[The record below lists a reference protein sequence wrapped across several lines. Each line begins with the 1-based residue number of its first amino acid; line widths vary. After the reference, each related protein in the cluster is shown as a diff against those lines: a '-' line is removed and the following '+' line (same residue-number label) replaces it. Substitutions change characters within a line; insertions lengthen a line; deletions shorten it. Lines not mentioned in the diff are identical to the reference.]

1 MNEPNEL
8 DDELRSALRRE
19 PAPAGFAERVLQR
32 VEEQATAAG
41 PARSGSRAAPVRWSI
56 FSLAAAAALVA
67 AVAGG
72 IQYRSF
78 ERARAERAAGEAA
91 KEQVIEA
98 LRITA
103 SKLQLVREKV
113 REVGS

>member
-19 PAPAGFAERVLQR
+19 PAPPGFAERVLQR
-32 VEEQATAAG
+32 VEEQAAG

>member
-1 MNEPNEL
+1 MNEL
-8 DDELRSALRRE
+8 DDELRQALGRE
-19 PAPAGFAERVLQR
+19 PAPPGFAERVLRR
-32 VEEQATAAG
+32 VEEEAPVERPG
-41 PARSGSRAAPVRWSI
+41 PSGSKTPWARRPL
-56 FSLAAAAALVA
+56 FGLAAAAAIVA

-103 SKLQLVREKV
+103 SKLQLVQEKV

>member
-1 MNEPNEL
+1 MKEL
-8 DDELRSALRRE
+8 DDELRDLLRRE
-19 PAPAGFAERVLQR
+19 EPPAGFAERVLR
-32 VEEQATAAG
+32 RAEEQSYPQAV
-41 PARSGSRAAPVRWSI
+41 ARPVSRVAMWRRPLVG
-56 FSLAAAAALVA
+56 LAAAAALVA

-78 ERARAERAAGEAA
+78 EQARAERAAGEAA
-91 KEQVIEA
+91 KQQVIEA

-103 SKLQLVREKV
+103 GTLQLVQEKV

>member
-1 MNEPNEL
+1 MKEL
-8 DDELRSALRRE
+8 DEELRNALRRE

-32 VEEQATAAG
+32 AED
-41 PARSGSRAAPVRWSI
+41 ARRDEVGQRRTQRWNPGRPLVG
-56 FSLAAAAALVA
+56 LAAAAALVA

-72 IQYRSF
+72 IQYRNV

-91 KEQVIEA
+91 KEQVIKA

-103 SKLQLVREKV
+103 GTLQIVQEKV

>member
-1 MNEPNEL
+1 MNEL
-8 DDELRSALRRE
+8 DDELRNALRRE
-19 PAPAGFAERVLQR
+19 PAPAGFAERVLRR
-32 VEEQATAAG
+32 VGEQAAVAEPGQAPRRAAWTRG
-41 PARSGSRAAPVRWSI
+41 PAR
-56 FSLAAAAALVA
+56 LAAAAAIVA

-78 ERARAERAAGEAA
+78 ERARVEREAGEAA
-91 KEQVIEA
+91 KEQVIKA

-103 SKLQLVREKV
+103 SKLQLVQAKV